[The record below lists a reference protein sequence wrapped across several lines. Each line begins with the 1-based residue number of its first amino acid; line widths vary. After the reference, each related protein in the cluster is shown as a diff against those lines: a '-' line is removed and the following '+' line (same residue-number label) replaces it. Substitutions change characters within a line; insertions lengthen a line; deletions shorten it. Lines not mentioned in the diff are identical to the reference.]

1 MRYSVVVFFVS
12 DCDVTQKKESFLPVD
27 VSLLVVPLVEFV
39 VETAFVVVVFA
50 DGAVDDDDVLVFVL
64 LLLLL
69 PLPDDDDEFVV
80 TFFAGGI
87 ALGDA
92 V

>member
-1 MRYSVVVFFVS
+1 
-12 DCDVTQKKESFLPVD
+12 
-27 VSLLVVPLVEFV
+27 VSLLVVPLVEFI

-50 DGAVDDDDVLVFVL
+50 DGAVDNDNVLVFVL
-64 LLLLL
+64 LLLLLVLL

-80 TFFAGGI
+80 TSLAGGV